1 MNEVHIK
8 KIFYKDDFDFILS
21 IVDKIGIDIGWPNF
35 NWSARFWTSSK
46 ANAFVVSSIDGE
58 CHHCFPDD
66 GRIHVVF
73 DNHGLSFGDLF
84 YELTL
89 SIPSEKY
96 ADQSKDLHLTGKLP
110 VKLTASCADA
120 DYTLQYREPGNKI
133 PDLNIPGDGSLDA
146 DTISIIVN
154 QAISRH
160 NDQLKS
166 AFSNENMTAS
176 DNDISEAAYQ
186 IFNNQ

>member
-1 MNEVHIK
+1 MNEVQIIK
-8 KIFYKDDFDFILS
+8 KYFKDDFDFILS
-21 IVDKIGIDIGWPNF
+21 IVDKYGFDIGWPDF

-58 CHHCFPDD
+58 CRHCFPDD

-110 VKLTASCADA
+110 VRLTALCADA
-120 DYTLQYREPGNKI
+120 DYTLQYRGSANKI
-133 PDLNIPGDGSLDA
+133 PDLNIPGDSPLDA
-146 DTISIIVN
+146 DTISIIIN
-154 QAISRH
+154 QAISQH
-160 NDQLKS
+160 NAQLKS
-166 AFSNENMTAS
+166 TFTNENMTAS
-176 DNDISEAAYQ
+176 DNDISEAASQ
-186 IFNNQ
+186 IFNNL